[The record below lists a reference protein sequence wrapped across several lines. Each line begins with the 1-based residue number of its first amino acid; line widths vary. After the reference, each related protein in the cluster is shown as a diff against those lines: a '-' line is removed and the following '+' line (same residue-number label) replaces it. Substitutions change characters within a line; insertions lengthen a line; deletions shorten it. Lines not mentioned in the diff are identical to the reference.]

1 MRSPLA
7 GTADR
12 SDRCPPSAAYE
23 HACVGWSAYPLWSPS
38 GGGHS
43 ADPGQKR
50 VPGKGDNAKKGLT
63 NRGPLQ
69 KGGQRRGHCLSPR
82 TSLSCAVPTR
92 YKASNAPSTR
102 GHGAREVAHVGSA
115 VPAPLPTLKG

>member
-23 HACVGWSAYPLWSPS
+23 HARVDWSAYPLCSPS

-69 KGGQRRGHCLSPR
+69 KGGQRRGHCLST
-82 TSLSCAVPTR
+82 TSFLSCAVPTLAR
-92 YKASNAPSTR
+92 LTFCDAWARRTR
-102 GHGAREVAHVGSA
+102 DWAAAIGSA
-115 VPAPLPTLKG
+115 GAFAHPTIP

>member
-23 HACVGWSAYPLWSPS
+23 HARVDWSAYPLCSPS

-69 KGGQRRGHCLSPR
+69 KGGQRRGHCPSTTLFYRAPCPR
-82 TSLSCAVPTR
+82 VLLM
-92 YKASNAPSTR
+92 TR
-102 GHGAREVAHVGSA
+102 GHGAVLCYWKDMRVCS
-115 VPAPLPTLKG
+115 APLPTLQD

>member
-23 HACVGWSAYPLWSPS
+23 HARVDWSAYPLCSPS

-50 VPGKGDNAKKGLT
+50 VPGKGDNAIKGLT

-69 KGGQRRGHCLSPR
+69 KGGQRRGHGIATWQGR
-82 TSLSCAVPTR
+82 SCAVPTR
-92 YKASNAPSTR
+92 SCAVVSYDSVGTAYASLSFVSSGVLA
-102 GHGAREVAHVGSA
+102 
-115 VPAPLPTLKG
+115 

>member
-23 HACVGWSAYPLWSPS
+23 HARVDWSAYPLCSPS

-69 KGGQRRGHCLSPR
+69 KGGQRRWHGLSSITKPIVR
-82 TSLSCAVPTR
+82 R
-92 YKASNAPSTR
+92 
-102 GHGAREVAHVGSA
+102 AHVFFRSSA
-115 VPAPLPTLKG
+115 PVCDAWARRKI